1 MWISTRSGSTRSAGI
16 LDDWVA
22 ANPLATFEISTPGGI
37 VTLAAVNEHGSG
49 PTWLNLDITPEE
61 DVLLDTVILGDSVR
75 IDVHAN

>member
-1 MWISTRSGSTRSAGI
+1 MTGWRRIR
-16 LDDWVA
+16 
-22 ANPLATFEISTPGGI
+22 LATFEISTPGGI
-37 VTLAAVNEHGSG
+37 VTLAAVNEHGNG